1 MRHPTHCKK
10 WSVNAPAVR
19 DEHGAIIYY
28 ESYIQTS
35 AHAKL

>member
-1 MRHPTHCKK
+1 MAELLA
-10 WSVNAPAVR
+10 NAPAVR

-35 AHAKL
+35 ADVKL